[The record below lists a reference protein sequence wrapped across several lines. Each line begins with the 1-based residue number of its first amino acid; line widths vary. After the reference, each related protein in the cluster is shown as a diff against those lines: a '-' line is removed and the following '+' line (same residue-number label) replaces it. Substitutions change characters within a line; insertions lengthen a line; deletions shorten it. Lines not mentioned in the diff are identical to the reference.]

1 MDNITRFGRV
11 LDPAPDD
18 MQARAV
24 REMLDMMGSNPRLE
38 AAAIQM
44 VGTKGCDGF
53 AAREFEGAG

>member
-11 LDPAPDD
+11 LDPAADD

-53 AAREFEGAG
+53 AARI